1 LLQPRH
7 ERVCAKRAAGTF
19 RAAQLREDS
28 RLRLDVDQ
36 RRDAAEPLDERRRGD
51 ERIVAT
57 GKMRAQA
64 PGRSCAT
71 AGTDGGAVK

>member
-1 LLQPRH
+1 M
-7 ERVCAKRAAGTF
+7 
-19 RAAQLREDS
+19 REDS

-36 RRDAAEPLDERRRGD
+36 RRDAAEPLDERHGD
-51 ERIVAT
+51 ERIAAT

-71 AGTDGGAVK
+71 AGTDGAR